1 MRNLDELLQDIP
13 LEDLMGK
20 TTKEIDPVPA
30 KKDPAKPA
38 VKIKSGWPAIVVT
51 AAVILLAVGAV
62 AFSVGRS
69 GITASTKQFPEAEPI
84 VSQPAKDASSRN
96 MKHEIEMLPSLHGIR
111 EELGAEIIFK
121 AMEQYSAAHPEEGT
135 KLKNCELYMPLD
147 GSKETYTT
155 DELRMISGYNLDGYA
170 FFVFGTEGKLLLAE
184 WTQEEYGI
192 GAGSYYVGKDGT
204 GIGGTVGS
212 LGEYPYSADFSSE
225 LSFYIQ
231 YGNVR
236 IDYTYENNTER
247 SFTIPRSE
255 MRNEISAFAKR
266 RPIDKYTPPSSG
278 TDSVPEKKSRVSIT
292 FMWFGEE
299 ITVSEP
305 DNPEADFSYNGKDY
319 ISTQGDEDYFA
330 KARELIVE
338 KLIHSP

>member
-20 TTKEIDPVPA
+20 TTREIDPVPA

-38 VKIKSGWPAIVVT
+38 VKIKSGWPAIVVA

-62 AFSVGRS
+62 AFAVGRS
-69 GITASTKQFPEAEPI
+69 GITASTKQFSEAEPI
-84 VSQPAKDASSRN
+84 VSQPAKDAPSRN

-121 AMEQYSAAHPEEGT
+121 AMEKYSAAHPEERI
-135 KLKNCELYMPLD
+135 KPEYCELYMPLD
-147 GSKETYTT
+147 GSRETYTT
-155 DELRMISGYNLDGYA
+155 HELRTISGYNLDGYA

-184 WTQEEYGI
+184 WTQETDI
-192 GAGSYYVGKDGT
+192 GAGSYYVKEDGT
-204 GIGGTVGS
+204 GISGTVSS
-212 LGEYPYSADFSSE
+212 LGEYPESTDFFSE

-236 IDYTYENNTER
+236 IDYTYENNTKR

-255 MRNEISAFAKR
+255 MRNEISAFANR